1 MEFQEIKAL
10 LGNTKNEPSKVR
22 TKNWVEISY
31 ESRGRYKASNQIKS
45 KTSMIRLNWYDYSN
59 AYILVRKT
67 ITIKG
72 EWENDAVKRENE
84 RNKVVIFKNFA
95 LFNECIS
102 NLNNTQIDNAKNI
115 HVLMP
120 VCILIE

>member
-1 MEFQEIKAL
+1 MEFREIKAL
-10 LGNTKNEPSKVR
+10 LGNTKNEPSKFR

-102 NLNNTQIDNAKNI
+102 NLNNTQIDMQKI
-115 HVLMP
+115 YMFWCQCVF
-120 VCILIE
+120 